1 MKRVVSLS
9 LIVLVI
15 LIGVAAALFYFQK
28 KYNITGGK
36 AENAI
41 PADAAFFIETD
52 ISSGLL
58 QTFVKTP
65 YWNELLKKKYFK
77 NVSNN
82 ILHVDSL
89 MEKNTALK
97 KLFSDEK
104 LFISA
109 HVIKA
114 NEFDLLYLINANTSD
129 PETIATGLIKKLG
142 GSEEEPSSRSY
153 GDAAIYEHNFKNG
166 TVFTWTISKSVFI
179 GSFTPFLVEDAVR
192 QQKVS
197 SRFFRGKDN
206 FREINSESLTAN
218 SIRFNINYQNLPAWL
233 SVFKDENSASSFT
246 NIEKFAAWSSFVLHF
261 SDEHIQL
268 EGSTVVNDSADF
280 AFALQTQ
287 QPVNSG
293 IGKMLPRK
301 TAALVSVAMSDKA
314 PFFNSFK
321 KHLQSLAT
329 APANNNLLNKIK
341 SDYKLSIAEKF
352 YALTGNEFGL
362 IVTEPGSTNY
372 DNNCYFILKTTNGAK
387 AKKTLQDISLS
398 VDKKEN
404 EKNLLEKYNG
414 FSIGLIRLRSVIP
427 ALYGNMFKR
436 VTKMYYTFMGDYVL
450 FANQAISLRTFI
462 DDYTAGNLLMNDP
475 ALKPVVEELK
485 QPCNYFVY
493 DRIPASNYIFK
504 AVLANRWDKELDSL
518 RNFTNKCTSFSFRVN
533 GGSNKLR
540 TTAILQFNAKSTTGE
555 ATLLW
560 SAQLDTSVTMK
571 PQVIRDVTQN
581 TSYVMVQ
588 DESNQLY
595 LLDNSGNI
603 VWKKQFPEKI
613 ISDIQT
619 IDLYKNNSS
628 QYIFNSA
635 GYLFVIDINGNAVSN
650 YPINLP
656 ATATTGIA
664 VFDLDK
670 SNDYRIYVPCSNG
683 KIFGYDGSGKPLP
696 GWTFDYITGII
707 NRPVQLFSI
716 NGKNYLVASDNN
728 GSVFILDR
736 TGQMLINTNG
746 KVVRKAGVDFY
757 LKQDA
762 DKTWSFVT
770 LDATGNI
777 VEIGMNGE
785 IETNAVEAVSLSDH
799 FTMADINKD
808 GSLDY
813 IFGEKEEV
821 NTYTQQM
828 ALLFHAAFPE
838 NEIYE
843 LKVFNTGKDNVAVGA
858 VAKSSNKIFLLKSDG
873 SLYKGFPV
881 KGSTAFEIEELN
893 NDGKLYLIAGSNDGS
908 INVYSVF

>member
-28 KYNITGGK
+28 NYNIRGGK

-41 PADAAFFIETD
+41 PADAAFFIEAD

-65 YWNELLKKKYFK
+65 YWNELVKKKYFK
-77 NVSNN
+77 NVSSN

-89 MEKNTALK
+89 MQENAALK
-97 KLFSDEK
+97 KLFTDEK

-109 HVIKA
+109 HVTKA

-129 PETIATGLIKKLG
+129 PETIATGLIKELG
-142 GSEEEPSSRSY
+142 ASEEEPASRSY
-153 GDAAIYEHNFKNG
+153 GDAAIYEHNFTNG

-218 SIRFNINYQNLPAWL
+218 SLRININYQNMPAWL

-246 NIEKFAAWSSFVLHF
+246 NIEKFAAWSSFVLHIN
-261 SDEHIQL
+261 DDHIQL
-268 EGSTVVNDSADF
+268 DGYTVLNDSSDF

-293 IGKMLPRK
+293 MSKMLPRK
-301 TAALVSVAMSDKA
+301 TAALVSVAMNDKTL
-314 PFFNSFK
+314 FFNSFK
-321 KHLQSLAT
+321 KHLQSLPT
-329 APANNNLLNKIK
+329 ASAYNNLLNKIK

-372 DNNCYFILKTTNGAK
+372 DNNCYFILKTTNASK
-387 AKKTLQDISLS
+387 AKKIVQDISLS
-398 VDKKEN
+398 IDKKEN
-404 EKNLLEKYNG
+404 ENTLLEKYNG
-414 FSIGLIRLRSVIP
+414 FSIGLIRLRGVIP
-427 ALYGNMFKR
+427 ALYGNTFKR
-436 VTKMYYTFMGDYVL
+436 VTKMYYTFIGDYVL

-462 DDYTAGNLLMNDP
+462 DDYTSGNLLMNDP
-475 ALKPVVEELK
+475 ALKSVAEEMK
-485 QPCNYFVY
+485 QPGNYFVY

-504 AVLANRWDKELDSL
+504 SVLTNRWDKELDSL
-518 RNFTNKCTSFSFRVN
+518 RNFSNKCTSFSFRVN
-533 GGSNKLR
+533 GGGNKLQ
-540 TTAILQFNAKSTTGE
+540 TTASLQFNAKTTSGE

-560 SAQLDTSVTMK
+560 SAQLDAGVNMK
-571 PQVIRDVTQN
+571 PQVVRDVKQN
-581 TSYVMVQ
+581 ACYIMVQ
-588 DESNQLY
+588 DESNILY
-595 LLDNSGNI
+595 MIDNSGNVI
-603 VWKKQFPEKI
+603 WKKQFPEKI

-650 YPINLP
+650 YPIHLP
-656 ATATTGIA
+656 ATATAGIA
-664 VFDLDK
+664 VFDIDK
-670 SNDYRIYVPCSNG
+670 SNDYRIYIPCSNG

-696 GWTFDYITGII
+696 GWTFDFSTGII
-707 NRPVQLFSI
+707 SRPVQLFSI
-716 NGKNYLVASDNN
+716 NGKNYLVTSDNN

-736 TGQMLINTNG
+736 TGQLLINTTG
-746 KVVRKAGVDFY
+746 KVIRKQGVDFY
-757 LKQDA
+757 LKQDT

-770 LDATGNI
+770 LDAAGNI

-785 IETNAVEAVSLSDH
+785 IETNAVEAVSLSEH
-799 FTMADINKD
+799 FTMTDINKD

-828 ALLFHAAFPE
+828 ALLFHVAFPE
-838 NEIYE
+838 NEIDE
-843 LKVFNTGKDNVAVGA
+843 LAIFNTGKDNVAVGA
-858 VAKSSNKIFLLKSDG
+858 VAKASNKIFLLKPDG

-881 KGSTAFEIEELN
+881 KGSTAFEIQELN
-893 NDGKLYLIAGSNDGS
+893 NDEKLYLIAGSNDGS
-908 INVYSVF
+908 VNVYSVF